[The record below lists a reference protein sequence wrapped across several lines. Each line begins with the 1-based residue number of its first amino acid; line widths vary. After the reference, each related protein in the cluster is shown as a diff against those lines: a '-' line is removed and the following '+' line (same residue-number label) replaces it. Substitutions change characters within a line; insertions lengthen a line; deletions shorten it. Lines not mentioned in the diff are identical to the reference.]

1 MRYAVYGLV
10 VILIVLHQDNWLW
23 DDKRLIFGFMPITL
37 LYQAGISIGAAIV
50 WFLATKFAWPHHLEE
65 IAQDSPAPAPAPTAA
80 LKSAPEPDQE
90 TGDTE

>member
-1 MRYAVYGLV
+1 
-10 VILIVLHQDNWLW
+10 
-23 DDKRLIFGFMPITL
+23 MPITL

-80 LKSAPEPDQE
+80 LKSAPESDQE

>member
-10 VILIVLHQDNWLW
+10 VVLIIIHQDNWLW

-37 LYQAGISIGAAIV
+37 LYQAGISMGAAFV

-65 IAQDSPAPAPAPTAA
+65 IVQEHPAQESPA
-80 LKSAPEPDQE
+80 QE
-90 TGDTE
+90 TGETE